1 MENVTMMTELVST
14 LGFPIALV
22 IAMGF
27 FIWQLWKQSVA
38 REEKLMSELTE
49 CRLVNTQAITT
60 IAQYAE
66 KLDTIQKDVTE
77 IKSDMSVIMSNK

>member
-1 MENVTMMTELVST
+1 MENVTMATELVST

-27 FIWQLWKQSVA
+27 FIWQLWKQSVT
-38 REEKLMSELTE
+38 REEKLMAELTE

-77 IKSDMSVIMSNK
+77 IKSDMSVIMSK

>member
-1 MENVTMMTELVST
+1 MDVTIVTELIST

-38 REEKLMSELTE
+38 REEKLLNELSE
-49 CRLVNTQAITT
+49 CRAVNTQAIIT
-60 IAQYAE
+60 IASYAE
-66 KLDTIQKDVTE
+66 KLDIIQKDVTE
-77 IKSDMSVIMSNK
+77 IKGDINVIMSK

>member
-1 MENVTMMTELVST
+1 MENVTIATELVST

-77 IKSDMSVIMSNK
+77 IKSDMSVIMSK

>member
-1 MENVTMMTELVST
+1 MENVTMATELVST

-77 IKSDMSVIMSNK
+77 IKSDMSVIMSK